1 MNRQYVHLSADT
13 ETATQVGKRLDNQ
26 PVVLEINTKK
36 AMENGIPFYIRNEK
50 VWLADSVPP
59 QFILVLNT

>member
-1 MNRQYVHLSADT
+1 MNRQYVHLSVDT
-13 ETATQVGKRLDNQ
+13 ETATQVGKRRDNQ

-50 VWLADSVPP
+50 V
-59 QFILVLNT
+59 